1 MLARGFGAR
10 RAAPSGTASAR
21 GPAEPRPA
29 AAAAAPAGRP
39 RCRDKRRRITGEG
52 KGEGRRRRRRE
63 RRGAEKGGGAGAM
76 AGAMAGP
83 HPKKPRRAA
92 GPPPPAPPAEADEAF
107 EVSTG
112 PEDGAGDGAG
122 GDDDSSSAA
131 SSGSED
137 DVEEG
142 EGDDEEDDED
152 DEEGGEVDVTF
163 NFFDPTEIDYKG
175 LRALLVTYLDGKAFR
190 VEELVSTVIRQVAP
204 RSLRRHLRETLP
216 APPCLARPA
225 AVLVLAACES
235 GRGACLQSTVGTV
248 VKNAEDLDP
257 IGVLT
262 VLSLRRYAALQCLQE
277 IKAFLAGQC
286 RDADLRS
293 KLAEARSATYGS
305 AKAKRVFVGAGS

>member
-1 MLARGFGAR
+1 
-10 RAAPSGTASAR
+10 
-21 GPAEPRPA
+21 
-29 AAAAAPAGRP
+29 
-39 RCRDKRRRITGEG
+39 
-52 KGEGRRRRRRE
+52 
-63 RRGAEKGGGAGAM
+63 M

-92 GPPPPAPPAEADEAF
+92 GPPAPAPPPEADEALGASTGPEDGAGEDEAF

-112 PEDGAGDGAG
+112 PEDGAGGGAG
-122 GDDDSSSAA
+122 GDDSGSAA
-131 SSGSED
+131 SSSGSED
-137 DVEEG
+137 EEEEEG
-142 EGDDEEDDED
+142 EGDEDED

-163 NFFDPTEIDYKG
+163 DFFDPTEIDYKG
-175 LRALLVTYLDGKAFR
+175 LRALLVTYLDGQAFR
-190 VEELVSTVIRQVAP
+190 VEELVSTIIRQVLP

-225 AVLVLAACES
+225 ALLVLAACERS
-235 GRGACLQSTVGTV
+235 RGACLQSTVGTV

-277 IKAFLAGQC
+277 IKAFLVGQC

-293 KLAEARSATYGS
+293 KLAEARSATCGS
-305 AKAKRVFVGAGS
+305 AKARRVFVGVGS